1 MVLSLKMLLR
11 SSSTPLLTS
20 LTGVP
25 LASLP
30 YPWTGRDVE
39 REKES
44 PRLPG
49 LHRSVSFSSV
59 ALVSGASSPISQHV
73 GVVDDNRS
81 VDGSEWDFSG
91 DVVPWPRFERIQSE
105 GELEGFSRGSA
116 FSAAAE
122 SLIPSPSRKGNAETN
137 FDWDKKFNTIGR
149 QWSRRVSIRRQS
161 SLSVI
166 PSNSESSGSCAS
178 ESEDIQIE
186 VLDGVE
192 TDAPDSH
199 DVVEAEIPDFGTAS
213 GDEAVRGSDYL
224 TQMGEYSLPN
234 TNSTKAKGSS
244 ACDADAGNP
253 DGLESEFRLASE
265 STHGF
270 SSNLALGSGR
280 GGLGYHGASDG
291 ERYTSVATAANGT
304 FLVCNSRGCKP
315 VTNSDHVGPMFIA
328 GGFGM
333 GGGGGN
339 GRNGS
344 VGTSGGSGRGDS
356 LGTDAYY
363 KRALEADPGHPLL
376 LRNYAKFLHEVK
388 RDTSKAESYYER
400 AILANPG
407 DGEVLG
413 LYAKLIWDVYK
424 DEERS
429 GSYFEQAL
437 QAAPDNCYVVAAYAS
452 FMWASDD
459 VEESPEQ
466 LLHCSGQGAGMP
478 SRYSSVTAS

>member
-1 MVLSLKMLLR
+1 MVLTLKMLLR

-30 YPWTGRDVE
+30 YTWTGRDVE

-44 PRLPG
+44 PRRPG

-73 GVVDDNRS
+73 GLVDDNRS

-91 DVVPWPRFERIQSE
+91 DVVPWPRFKRVQSE
-105 GELEGFSRGSA
+105 GELEVLSPGS
-116 FSAAAE
+116 SLIAAAE
-122 SLIPSPSRKGNAETN
+122 SLLPPPSRNGNSETN
-137 FDWDKKFNTIGR
+137 FDGDKKFSTIGR
-149 QWSRRVSIRRQS
+149 QWSRRVLLRRQS

-166 PSNSESSGSCAS
+166 PSNSEGSSSCAS
-178 ESEDIQIE
+178 ESEDVQIE
-186 VLDGVE
+186 SLEGVE
-192 TDAPDSH
+192 IDTPGFN
-199 DVVEAEIPDFGTAS
+199 DVVEDEIPDYGTSS
-213 GDEAVRGSDYL
+213 GNEGFRGSDYL
-224 TQMGEYSLPN
+224 TQMGEYSLLNP
-234 TNSTKAKGSS
+234 NSTKANCLN
-244 ACDADAGNP
+244 ACDADAGSS

-265 STHGF
+265 ATQGF
-270 SSNLALGSGR
+270 SAKLAWGSGR
-280 GGLGYHGASDG
+280 DGSGYHGASDG
-291 ERYTSVATAANGT
+291 EGYTSIATAANGN
-304 FLVCNSRGCKP
+304 LLICNSRGCKP

-333 GGGGGN
+333 GGGGGS

-437 QAAPDNCYVVAAYAS
+437 QAAPDNSYVVAAYAS

-466 LLHCSGQGAGMP
+466 LLHCSGQGAGLP
-478 SRYSSVTAS
+478 SRYSSVTS